1 MKVLL
6 AVAILVAF
14 LIATLVISIFMWSDL
29 GDVEIS
35 FHGMLALALGVIVTL
50 GLGIGLMA
58 LVFYSNRRGYDD
70 RANR

>member
-1 MKVLL
+1 MKVLV
-6 AVAILVAF
+6 AVAVLGALLV
-14 LIATLVISIFMWSDL
+14 ATLVISVFMWSDL

>member
-1 MKVLL
+1 MKVLV
-6 AVAILVAF
+6 AVAVLGALLV
-14 LIATLVISIFMWSDL
+14 ATLVISVFMWSDL

-50 GLGIGLMA
+50 GLGMGLMA